1 MKKRYKKACKL
12 QVFFFLNHSWE
23 RALEVALALASS
35 VGALEVALA
44 MALAMTSVEVSAL
57 ALEVMALAMLLS

>member
-1 MKKRYKKACKL
+1 MT
-12 QVFFFLNHSWE
+12 
-23 RALEVALALASS
+23 LALASS

-44 MALAMTSVEVSAL
+44 MALVTASVEVSAP